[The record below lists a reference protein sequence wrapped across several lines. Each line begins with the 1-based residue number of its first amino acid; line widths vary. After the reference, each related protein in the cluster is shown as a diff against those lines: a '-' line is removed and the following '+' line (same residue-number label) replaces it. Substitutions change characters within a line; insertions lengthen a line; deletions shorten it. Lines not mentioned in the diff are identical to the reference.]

1 MFRRAIVR
9 APGPNFAEGLT
20 TVNLGVPDTERALAQ
35 HAAYCEALERCGL
48 ALTRLPADVRHADA
62 TFVEDTAVLTPRGA
76 ILTRPGAASR
86 AGEVEAIRGPLAA
99 FYRGFRTIEAPGTL
113 DGGDVCEAEGLM
125 LIGISARTNEA
136 GAGQLAALMEEEGI
150 RCALVDIREVP
161 GILHLKSGV
170 AYLGDGRFVAIDALV
185 RHPAL
190 RGCDVVPVDPSE
202 AYASNCVRVNSR
214 LLFAAGYPRLETALR
229 RLGYDLLRLEMSEFQ
244 KMDGGLSCLSLRF

>member
-1 MFRRAIVR
+1 MVGMVPEPNRTRQPRLGSNGRLTGPTRGVPTLFRRAIVR

-150 RCALVDIREVP
+150 RCALVDIREVT
-161 GILHLKSGV
+161 G
-170 AYLGDGRFVAIDALV
+170 
-185 RHPAL
+185 
-190 RGCDVVPVDPSE
+190 
-202 AYASNCVRVNSR
+202 R
-214 LLFAAGYPRLETALR
+214 LLFAAGHPKLDAALR
-229 RLGYDLLRLEMSEFQ
+229 RLGYDLLPLEMSEFQ